1 MTRLR
6 WWSIGAGAAV
16 VVAVA
21 FVFGLG
27 LPRRS
32 AFLARE
38 APNACAL
45 MAEGASPFGGASV
58 CTPLGRRTPP
68 LGNPDGQVFLL
79 LETST
84 GPAAVRIDYTRTDSA
99 DYTATAVEIPTWE
112 APGISHDTAER
123 IKEGIN
129 QRGGLKT
136 TPWVVHGAA

>member
-1 MTRLR
+1 MKRLR
-6 WWSIGAGAAV
+6 WWSVVAVAAV

-21 FVFGLG
+21 SVFALD
-27 LPRRS
+27 LPGRT

-38 APNACAL
+38 APKACEL
-45 MAEGASPFGGASV
+45 MAQGASPFGGASV
-58 CTPLGRRTPP
+58 CTPLGRHTPP

-84 GPAAVRIDYTRTDSA
+84 GPAAVRIDYTDTGSG
-99 DYTATAVEIPTWE
+99 DYTATAVEVPTWE

-136 TPWVVHGAA
+136 VPWAVHGAP